1 MRCLRLLRV
10 TLLLT
15 LVYTT
20 IELPLACIPTL
31 EHARPAFNDRLIAFN
46 SVRSLTLYFVSTIG
60 AKQFLFH
67 LPTIALGWNTL
78 FACATEAFM
87 AWSGAGM
94 LTAWHDLVADFATAP
109 T

>member
-1 MRCLRLLRV
+1 MRWLRLLCV
-10 TLLLT
+10 TLLLA

-20 IELPLACIPTL
+20 IEFPLACIPAL
-31 EHARPAFNDRLIAFN
+31 EHARPAFHNRLIALNSMRPLTFN
-46 SVRSLTLYFVSTIG
+46 LVSTIG

-87 AWSGAGM
+87 TWSWASM
-94 LTAWHDLVADFATAP
+94 LTTWHDLVADFATAP